1 MRDAGSF
8 RGCNGTNGEA
18 SPSMTKLNDH
28 LNFSAGA
35 SSCSRRLPQI
45 AEIGNEIT
53 SPADQSLENANGS
66 NQHFV
71 PKFTSDSWDESAFNS
86 LRRARDN
93 EGNMFPTSNA
103 LETQVKLA
111 ELIVILS
118 AFCLAVHL
126 LILMICSFNRML
138 ILETDPVV

>member
-1 MRDAGSF
+1 MRDVGTF
-8 RGCNGTNGEA
+8 RACNGTNGEA

-28 LNFSAGA
+28 LSFSA
-35 SSCSRRLPQI
+35 RRLPQI

-53 SPADQSLENANGS
+53 SPEDQTLGNANGC
-66 NQHFV
+66 NQQYI
-71 PKFTSDSWDESAFNS
+71 PKFTSESWDESAFNS

-111 ELIVILS
+111 ELIVVLS

-126 LILMICSFNRML
+126 LILSCH
-138 ILETDPVV
+138 E